1 MQNLEDRMDKAR
13 EFAVKA
19 HGDQMYGKFK
29 YSYHLDQVKSELMKL
44 EHSGWDVHEDAY
56 VVAYL
61 HDVLEDTDVTIQE
74 MFEFSSDVRWAVVL
88 LTKVEID
95 YDLGKYL
102 ETIKSCKIAHIVKIA
117 DTLCNLQASINSV
130 EPRRVKKYAE
140 QLAKLMEK

>member
-1 MQNLEDRMDKAR
+1 MQNLEDRMNKAR

-61 HDVLEDTDVTIQE
+61 HDVLEDTDTTYGQVFDLQCRRKLQE
-74 MFEFSSDVRWAVVL
+74 
-88 LTKVEID
+88 
-95 YDLGKYL
+95 
-102 ETIKSCKIAHIVKIA
+102 
-117 DTLCNLQASINSV
+117 
-130 EPRRVKKYAE
+130 
-140 QLAKLMEK
+140 